1 MNNLIRL
8 SLALNAVMTRK
19 SSHHS
24 SRLEASRKKDVINS
38 TKMQRKTRKALT
50 NSSEKSSRGANTG
63 GRIDAEDNRECSLY
77 PAKQRSA
84 ENQEEQELS

>member
-1 MNNLIRL
+1 
-8 SLALNAVMTRK
+8 
-19 SSHHS
+19 
-24 SRLEASRKKDVINS
+24 
-38 TKMQRKTRKALT
+38 MQRKTRKALT